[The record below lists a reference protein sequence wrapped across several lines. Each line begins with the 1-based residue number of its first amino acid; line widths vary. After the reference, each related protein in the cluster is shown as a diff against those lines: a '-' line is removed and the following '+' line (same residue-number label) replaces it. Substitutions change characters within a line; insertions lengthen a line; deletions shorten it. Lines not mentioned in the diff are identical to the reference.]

1 LIHGRSLR
9 LTVNDP
15 GAIPLLLAALSG
27 SDCVAEQIGPR
38 SLHVWPQ
45 WLVSAADAVQAP
57 IELRFFAR
65 AWEAAHPGVLIAL
78 LVV

>member
-1 LIHGRSLR
+1 MR

-15 GAIPLLLAALSG
+15 SAIPSLLAALSG
-27 SDCVAEQIGPR
+27 TDCVAERIGPR
-38 SLHVWPQ
+38 SLDVWPR
-45 WLVSAADAVQAP
+45 WLVGAADAVQAP

-65 AWEAAHPGVLIAL
+65 AWEAAHPGVLVAL